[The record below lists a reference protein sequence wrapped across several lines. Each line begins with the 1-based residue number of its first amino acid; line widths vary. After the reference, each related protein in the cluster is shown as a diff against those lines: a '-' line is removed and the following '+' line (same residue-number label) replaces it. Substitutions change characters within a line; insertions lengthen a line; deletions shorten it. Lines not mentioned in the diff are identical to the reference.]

1 MLKKRCIFG
10 PITIVGFLTLGF
22 LGILQIINNPQ
33 ILLALNPYY
42 AINFFI
48 SHHIIGFVALG
59 AIVLAVTGTEGIY
72 TDMGHFGKNL
82 LELHGFFLF
91 AA

>member
-1 MLKKRCIFG
+1 MGIFFG
-10 PITIVGFLTLGF
+10 PITIIWFLTLGF

-48 SHHIIGFVALG
+48 NHHIIGFVALG
-59 AIVLAVTGTEGIY
+59 AIVLAVTGTERHIY
-72 TDMGHFGKNL
+72 R
-82 LELHGFFLF
+82 HGSFWKKTY
-91 AA
+91 